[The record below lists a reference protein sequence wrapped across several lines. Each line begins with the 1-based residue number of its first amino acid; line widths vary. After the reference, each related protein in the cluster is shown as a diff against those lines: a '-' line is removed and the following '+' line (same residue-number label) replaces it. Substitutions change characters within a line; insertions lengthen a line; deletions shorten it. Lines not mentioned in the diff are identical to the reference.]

1 MLEHTPCRLGRPCPD
16 RRMGM
21 ISTCVAAIVVFL
33 GVAAADAK
41 EPLAIFHV
49 GNSLTDQAYGMH
61 DIAAARGQE
70 TKFGRHMIPGAPLQ
84 WLWDHRNEGFR
95 APDAQKSADEIL
107 KNNKW
112 DVLILQPFGRSPEN
126 SIEYGAKY
134 AAAAYAGNPDCQV
147 YVFSNYPDI
156 GKEQEKK
163 SQWEQ
168 RWLSETDTR
177 GRATFQKVADGISA
191 LFPDKKAVKIIPV
204 GEVMYRLHLRMKAG
218 KVNGCEH
225 IADLYADGVHLKA
238 EGKYLEAVTHYT
250 AVFQQ
255 DPHDCIISGLR
266 FWKAP
271 YGVDKAF
278 AEIVWDVVAEV
289 TEVESAQGANQ

>member
-126 SIEYGAKY
+126 SIEYGA
-134 AAAAYAGNPDCQV
+134 QV
-147 YVFSNYPDI
+147 CCGRLRGESGLPSLCVLPTIRTSA
-156 GKEQEKK
+156 K
-163 SQWEQ
+163 SK
-168 RWLSETDTR
+168 RRRPVGDSDGCPKPITR

-191 LFPDKKAVKIIPV
+191 LFPGQEASKNHPGRRGHVSATSADESWQGDWLRAHCRPVRGRSAPEGGRQIP
-204 GEVMYRLHLRMKAG
+204 GSRHALRCRVPA
-218 KVNGCEH
+218 
-225 IADLYADGVHLKA
+225 
-238 EGKYLEAVTHYT
+238 
-250 AVFQQ
+250 
-255 DPHDCIISGLR
+255 R
-266 FWKAP
+266 
-271 YGVDKAF
+271 
-278 AEIVWDVVAEV
+278 
-289 TEVESAQGANQ
+289 SA